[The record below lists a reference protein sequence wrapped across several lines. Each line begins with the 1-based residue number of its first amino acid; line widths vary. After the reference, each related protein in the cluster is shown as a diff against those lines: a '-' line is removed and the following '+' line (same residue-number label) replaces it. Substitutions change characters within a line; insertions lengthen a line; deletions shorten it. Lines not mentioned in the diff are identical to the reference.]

1 MDLESRLVET
11 EKEIHSGGPT
21 KEKRNPAEWIPRPPE
36 KYCLTGH
43 RSTVTHVVFHPVF
56 SVLASA
62 SEDATIKVNGI
73 LFNIRLTA
81 GLCSVFI
88 YSCSSI
94 KWGMF
99 LEV

>member
-43 RSTVTHVVFHPVF
+43 RSTVTRVVFHPIF

-62 SEDATIKVNGI
+62 SEDATIKVGSVSVLNDCCIFVLI
-73 LFNIRLTA
+73 LLVMVMMMMTA
-81 GLCSVFI
+81 LP
-88 YSCSSI
+88 
-94 KWGMF
+94 
-99 LEV
+99 